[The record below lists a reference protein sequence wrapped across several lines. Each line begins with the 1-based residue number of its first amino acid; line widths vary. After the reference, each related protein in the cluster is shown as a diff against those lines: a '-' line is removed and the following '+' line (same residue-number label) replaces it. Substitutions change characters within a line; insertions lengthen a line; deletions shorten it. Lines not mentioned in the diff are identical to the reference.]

1 MELRLEVEQHVVVA
15 NIGLTSELVRDVN
28 SLVIDSVVLV
38 VAVSHSDDAL
48 ANEDH
53 LFNLVAFSINNFLG
67 GRIPIIL
74 LLVAAFHKPRLKSVS
89 KLLKQ
94 VSGCVDL
101 RPKEL
106 PEIAKNIVK
115 HVPNDQGFPKR
126 FGERINEILGALQNC

>member
-15 NIGLTSELVRDVN
+15 NIGLTSELVRDMN

-74 LLVAAFHKPRLKSVS
+74 LLVAAFHKPRL
-89 KLLKQ
+89 
-94 VSGCVDL
+94 
-101 RPKEL
+101 
-106 PEIAKNIVK
+106 
-115 HVPNDQGFPKR
+115 
-126 FGERINEILGALQNC
+126 